1 MYPYDIIP
9 NTGINLYVICL
20 GLAAVAA
27 ILSFSKLADVAGI
40 SAKVQ
45 NLSLYTAILAIVLG
59 YGSAVLFQAFYNM
72 IADGAFALDKGTG
85 ATFYGGLIGGV
96 VSFIAIYFL
105 WGNFKF
111 DDDTHKREFIKV
123 VNIAPASIT
132 IAHGIGRIG
141 CLMAGCCH
149 GPQTDSWCGISM
161 IKRINVNGAI
171 KDVSIKYVP
180 TQLFEAIFLF
190 FMFALMVYFIFKKKT
205 YNMPVYM
212 VGYGFWRFLLEYLRA
227 DDRGAT
233 VISWLTPSQLIAVI
247 MIISGILLFVILK
260 KVTPLNTEDNGDV
273 SVEKESSDE

>member
-9 NTGINLYVICL
+9 GTGINLYVICL

-45 NLSLYTAILAIVLG
+45 NMSLYTAILAILFG

-72 IADGAFALDKGTG
+72 IADGTFTLDKGTG

-96 VSFIAIYFL
+96 VAFIAIYFL

-111 DDDTHKREFIKV
+111 DDDTYKREFFCV
-123 VNIAPASIT
+123 ANVAPASIT

-149 GPQTDSWCGISM
+149 GPRTDSWCGITM
-161 IKRINVNGAI
+161 KNLGYKVI
-171 KDVSIKYVP
+171 P

-190 FMFALMVYFIFKKKT
+190 LMFALMVYCIYKKKT
-205 YNMPVYM
+205 YNMPIYM
-212 VGYGFWRFLLEYLRA
+212 VGYGFWRFILEYVRA

-233 VISWLTPSQLIAVI
+233 IISSLTPSQLIALI
-247 MIISGILLFVILK
+247 MIISGIALFVILK
-260 KVTPLNTEDNGDV
+260 KVNEKRNLLTDSDGDSED
-273 SVEKESSDE
+273 EKECDDE